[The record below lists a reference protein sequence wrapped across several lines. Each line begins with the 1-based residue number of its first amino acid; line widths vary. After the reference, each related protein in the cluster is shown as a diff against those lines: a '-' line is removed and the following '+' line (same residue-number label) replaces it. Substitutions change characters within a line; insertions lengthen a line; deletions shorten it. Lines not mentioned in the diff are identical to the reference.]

1 MLRHNKQ
8 KHINTETTPTPTTTP
23 STTYALHVAQPFVKH
38 LDRDRFAV
46 IECGKDLL
54 HVLAPAQISDERFE
68 LVKVEHAVA
77 VVVHRL
83 HTRPRQSHRHHSC
96 SLPLSPCVTLN
107 FFLMSLSFNW
117 MPKSFI
123 NRLISLN
130 VNLPSHVQ
138 MNGKTTANSLF
149 FSWNK

>member
-1 MLRHNKQ
+1 M
-8 KHINTETTPTPTTTP
+8 
-23 STTYALHVAQPFVKH
+23 HVAQPFVKH

-96 SLPLSPCVTLN
+96 SLPLSLVHLE
-107 FFLMSLSFNW
+107 LL
-117 MPKSFI
+117 
-123 NRLISLN
+123 LN
-130 VNLPSHVQ
+130 VFVFQLNAQIFH
-138 MNGKTTANSLF
+138 
-149 FSWNK
+149 